1 MAVKLSPRHSVTV
14 IFCTTVATS
23 LSGCG
28 VSSDGTSSLS
38 GTTSTAATVATF
50 SSASTKSST
59 FAAYYR
65 RSTSNTGAST
75 ATTPVAA
82 TSTTMSST
90 TPAPVT
96 STQPQ
101 VQVPSIVLVSTAVP
115 NRLLIGSSAHYYEG
129 KTDAA
134 RFGPL
139 SQQAGMNTFRTDVQW
154 WDIEISKGELRVP
167 AYLANL
173 EQAVNDAI
181 ARGDRPLLVLDYGND
196 FYDNRGFPIS
206 DAAQAGFVRFAEFVA
221 KYFKGRVSQYEVWN
235 EWNIGTG
242 TPNGDPGSAADYARL
257 LKKVYTVVKAVDPS
271 IQVIAGA
278 TSQIPSD
285 WITTMIGQAEGQ
297 YDGISVHPYNYSN
310 GPVGR
315 TPEAAMQ
322 SVNALNQLI
331 TQAAGKQVP
340 LYLTEMGWPTHTGW
354 NGADK
359 DTAANFTARMNLLL
373 NQMPNVKGI
382 WWYDFQDDGTNTAEP
397 EQNFGL
403 MTTTY
408 APKPAYFAV
417 RDTARLVTT
426 ATSVT
431 KLNLCASLYAFR
443 YGLPD
448 GRATLAVWS
457 SKGDVVNLNFASAT
471 PLEFLDV
478 GSNVAASQVSAV
490 AGSPYPVPAAERPKL
505 ITGNLSAATISAQC
519 K

>member
-1 MAVKLSPRHSVTV
+1 MIGKPLPRHIAAVAS
-14 IFCTTVATS
+14 CTTFAALA

-28 VSSDGTSSLS
+28 GGADAIASATGTTTAATTFATPTDASERSTILAAYRKRSTTNTGLS
-38 GTTSTAATVATF
+38 TTTMPAATQTTSTT
-50 SSASTKSST
+50 SSAV
-59 FAAYYR
+59 
-65 RSTSNTGAST
+65 GAGAQSQR
-75 ATTPVAA
+75 
-82 TSTTMSST
+82 TMLS
-90 TPAPVT
+90 AV
-96 STQPQ
+96 
-101 VQVPSIVLVSTAVP
+101 VVSTVVP
-115 NRLLIGSSAHYYEG
+115 NQLLVGSSAHFYEG

-154 WDIEISKGELRVP
+154 WDIEISQGELVVP

-173 EQAVNDAI
+173 EKAVNDAV

-221 KYFKGRVSQYEVWN
+221 RHFKGRVSQYEVWN

-242 TPNGDPGSAADYARL
+242 TPNGNAGTAADYARL
-257 LKKVYTVVKAVDPS
+257 LKKVYTAVKAIDPA

-285 WITTMIGQAEGQ
+285 WIQTMISQAEGK

-322 SVNALNQLI
+322 SLDALNQLI
-331 TQAAGKQVP
+331 TQAVGKPVP
-340 LYLTEMGWPTHTGW
+340 LYLTEMGWPTHTAW

-373 NQMPNVKGI
+373 NQMPYVKGI
-382 WWYDFQDDGTNTAEP
+382 WWYDFQDDGTDPAEP

-408 APKPAYFAV
+408 VPKPAYFAM
-417 RDTARLVTT
+417 RDTTRLVTT
-426 ATSVT
+426 ATSFSR
-431 KLNLCASLYAFR
+431 LALCSSLYAFKF
-443 YGLPD
+443 GLPD
-448 GRATLAVWS
+448 GRSTLAIWS
-457 SKGDVVNLNFASAT
+457 AKGDIVNLNFAGAAT
-471 PLEFLDV
+471 LETLDA
-478 GSNVAASQVSAV
+478 GSNVATKQVSIA
-490 AGSPYPVPAAERPKL
+490 AGSPYLVAADERPKL
-505 ITGNLSAATISAQC
+505 ITGDLSAANISAQC